1 MLNPLLRVH
10 FNALKFFLL
19 LIVLLLLVSKLD
31 LFLGIQRHATGE
43 IVNYIAVDAYRFGE
57 FPWWL
62 HYASTVPL
70 QMCVAIGILF
80 ATVG

>member
-1 MLNPLLRVH
+1 M
-10 FNALKFFLL
+10 

-31 LFLGIQRHATGE
+31 LFLGRQRHATSE

-62 HYASTVPL
+62 HYAWNYHSCLRFTFENL
-70 QMCVAIGILF
+70 KIKEGNSY
-80 ATVG
+80 